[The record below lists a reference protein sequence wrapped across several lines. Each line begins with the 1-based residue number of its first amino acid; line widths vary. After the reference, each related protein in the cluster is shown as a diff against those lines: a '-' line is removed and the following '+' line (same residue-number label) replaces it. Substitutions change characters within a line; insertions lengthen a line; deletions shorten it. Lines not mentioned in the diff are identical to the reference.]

1 MIQIN
6 TILLVILNCCLL
18 VSGQILWK
26 TGLKEVTN
34 LHSIKDYILILFNA
48 KIFSGLVIYVIATF
62 LWFYILKKNDL
73 SKVYP
78 LQSMSYIIAM
88 FAGYFFLHENIT
100 RNSVLGTII
109 ICIGVFIIM
118 K

>member
-6 TILLVILNCCLL
+6 TIFLVILNCCLL
-18 VSGQILWK
+18 VLGQILWK
-26 TGLKEVTN
+26 TGLKQVN
-34 LHSIKDYILILFNA
+34 LHSAKDYILLLFNVNV
-48 KIFSGLVIYVIATF
+48 FSGLVVYVIATF
-62 LWFYILKKNDL
+62 IWFYILKKNDL

-88 FAGYFFLHENIT
+88 LAGYFFLHEHIS
-100 RNSVLGTII
+100 RNTILGTII
-109 ICIGVFIIM
+109 ICIGVFIIV